1 MPVINHEI
9 ACNEVLCPFL
19 IRPTWGDS
27 VRAQHLSGAPF
38 PCWNHHRFASSHCIA
53 SPFLFKVWNES
64 PTWRYSAMKVSC
76 RCCTQGFFSQQRTR
90 LPKKNKK
97 KEHIINNKKTT
108 RSWFLG
114 WTNLSNKNNNKLPML
129 ETVSKHKSVKFSHL
143 ALDRKVL
150 LAYKAGLSAKNFSK
164 FRAWNSFGMLL
175 IV

>member
-1 MPVINHEI
+1 MKFSAPSWSAQPEGIQFGHSTSAVHHFHVEI
-9 ACNEVLCPFL
+9 TTDSRVLTALHHPSCSRFEMNLQP
-19 IRPTWGDS
+19 GDT
-27 VRAQHLSGAPF
+27 LPWKF
-38 PCWNHHRFASSHCIA
+38 PADVARRVSS
-53 SPFLFKVWNES
+53 PNKEL
-64 PTWRYSAMKVSC
+64 VS
-76 RCCTQGFFSQQRTR
+76 
-90 LPKKNKK
+90 PKKNKK

-114 WTNLSNKNNNKLPML
+114 WTNLSNRNNNKLPML